1 VESLEPLCQARA
13 VDYIH
18 PNHLVIGGCPELKK
32 TSDMAAKYS
41 VGMMVHSNATPIGY
55 AAGAH
60 AIPRASV

>member
-1 VESLEPLCQARA
+1 
-13 VDYIH
+13 
-18 PNHLVIGGCPELKK
+18 
-32 TSDMAAKYS
+32 MAAKYS